1 MKKISII
8 IPVYNVEQY
17 IKNCLESVINQTYDN
32 WEIILIDDGSTDNSK
47 AIYENIAIKNDKI
60 KIFKQTNKGVSA
72 ARNLGIEKAQGDYIV
87 FLDAD
92 DWIEKK
98 FLERMLEV
106 IENEDADIVQCNFY
120 YANNRSNIE
129 RKHIRPSYSIRNNM
143 DELQL
148 DTLYREYDEKKNHKS
163 VGAMRGVWG
172 KIFKSNLIKKIRFNE
187 NIDVFEDGIFV
198 LNALQNSKKVVLIDE
213 YYYYYWMTEN
223 SSNSKYKPSFTNT
236 TIKIFQSIS
245 DFIDKNQK
253 SNEFKEYFNIM
264 VFEMISTTIDK
275 DIFNIHSKYSKKE
288 KIIQLKKFIEQYFCN
303 TAIINLN
310 TKFLNKN
317 QKLLYRLLKIKC
329 YTVIYYLYMIK
340 QKTKKRKIVR

>member
-213 YYYYYWMTEN
+213 YYY
-223 SSNSKYKPSFTNT
+223 
-236 TIKIFQSIS
+236 
-245 DFIDKNQK
+245 
-253 SNEFKEYFNIM
+253 
-264 VFEMISTTIDK
+264 
-275 DIFNIHSKYSKKE
+275 
-288 KIIQLKKFIEQYFCN
+288 
-303 TAIINLN
+303 
-310 TKFLNKN
+310 
-317 QKLLYRLLKIKC
+317 
-329 YTVIYYLYMIK
+329 
-340 QKTKKRKIVR
+340 

>member
-129 RKHIRPSYSIRNNM
+129 RKHIRPSYSIR
-143 DELQL
+143 
-148 DTLYREYDEKKNHKS
+148 
-163 VGAMRGVWG
+163 
-172 KIFKSNLIKKIRFNE
+172 
-187 NIDVFEDGIFV
+187 
-198 LNALQNSKKVVLIDE
+198 
-213 YYYYYWMTEN
+213 
-223 SSNSKYKPSFTNT
+223 
-236 TIKIFQSIS
+236 QSR
-245 DFIDKNQK
+245 
-253 SNEFKEYFNIM
+253 
-264 VFEMISTTIDK
+264 
-275 DIFNIHSKYSKKE
+275 
-288 KIIQLKKFIEQYFCN
+288 
-303 TAIINLN
+303 
-310 TKFLNKN
+310 
-317 QKLLYRLLKIKC
+317 RLW
-329 YTVIYYLYMIK
+329 
-340 QKTKKRKIVR
+340 

>member
-47 AIYENIAIKNDKI
+47 AIYENIAIKK
-60 KIFKQTNKGVSA
+60 FKQTNKGVSA

-92 DWIEKK
+92 DWIEKN

-148 DTLYREYDEKKNHKS
+148 R
-163 VGAMRGVWG
+163 R
-172 KIFKSNLIKKIRFNE
+172 
-187 NIDVFEDGIFV
+187 
-198 LNALQNSKKVVLIDE
+198 
-213 YYYYYWMTEN
+213 
-223 SSNSKYKPSFTNT
+223 
-236 TIKIFQSIS
+236 
-245 DFIDKNQK
+245 
-253 SNEFKEYFNIM
+253 
-264 VFEMISTTIDK
+264 
-275 DIFNIHSKYSKKE
+275 KE
-288 KIIQLKKFIEQYFCN
+288 KPQKRRSYEGCLG
-303 TAIINLN
+303 
-310 TKFLNKN
+310 KN
-317 QKLLYRLLKIKC
+317 I
-329 YTVIYYLYMIK
+329 
-340 QKTKKRKIVR
+340 